1 MYANS
6 KILKSNRNK
15 KCTDMFLHCSL
26 THCDLIFLLQQN
38 TRDWVVYKQQKFI
51 SHSSRG
57 WKSEVEVEVEHGQV
71 LVPSWV
77 ADGRFVMIS
86 AHGRKT
92 VLNLFIHFTGAW
104 IPIKR
109 APLSG
114 CNYLLTAHDQC
125 HHIGDLGFSTWML
138 GESTF
143 SFQQLDSIIICWII
157 PLADARSSRR
167 GTDLGS

>member
-1 MYANS
+1 MFRVYCMYVCNYHNKILCILMYANS

-71 LVPSWV
+71 LVPS
-77 ADGRFVMIS
+77 
-86 AHGRKT
+86 
-92 VLNLFIHFTGAW
+92 
-104 IPIKR
+104 
-109 APLSG
+109 
-114 CNYLLTAHDQC
+114 
-125 HHIGDLGFSTWML
+125 
-138 GESTF
+138 
-143 SFQQLDSIIICWII
+143 
-157 PLADARSSRR
+157 
-167 GTDLGS
+167 